1 MCSHIWA
8 TLIWCIVCVS
18 LKKNWSPSW
27 RSKPRFQSIID
38 SRPPVPPFFQVRI
51 AWLYLLFIA
60 GSQIFVILAITVPLA
75 FQPGLKQCL
84 VWSNWLQSVPL
95 KNPFGVSVLV
105 CQYVIPQFFFSEY
118 LYLYIYR
125 YIDSIFLG
133 GFHQESHT
141 CVTWTQCCDVFSPK
155 KALEMSVDAG
165 TLSTLSALNCMA
177 GGSLDPSLVLLDS
190 ILNAIAI
197 WGMFQNGVGSQK
209 RLMFK

>member
-1 MCSHIWA
+1 MGYSHLVYRLCFTQEELKPFLKIKAPISINHWFTATSATFFPGSNCLALLAVYRWVSDLCDLGHYGALGFSTWA
-8 TLIWCIVCVS
+8 ETMSCLIKLASKCPPKKPFWC
-18 LKKNWSPSW
+18 
-27 RSKPRFQSIID
+27 
-38 SRPPVPPFFQVRI
+38 
-51 AWLYLLFIA
+51 
-60 GSQIFVILAITVPLA
+60 
-75 FQPGLKQCL
+75 
-84 VWSNWLQSVPL
+84 
-95 KNPFGVSVLV
+95 FGVGMSVCHSPV
-105 CQYVIPQFFFSEY
+105 FFSEY

-125 YIDSIFLG
+125 YIDSIFSG